1 MYWKRLDRNLKVR
14 LVGEGLFNI
23 CYWMYFPFIALYFS
37 MTLGSEVAGAFMM
50 LPPLVSMIGNLAS
63 GNLADHFGRRP
74 ILIGGAAIQT
84 VMFVFFACSFSP
96 WLDYAAFI
104 GIALGSALY
113 RAPSLAMVADVVPEE
128 ERRDVFALFATTNNM
143 GAVVGPVM
151 GAFLFF
157 QFRQIL
163 LWTTASVL
171 LLYLL
176 CLILFVN
183 ETKPTSTH
191 EKQVS
196 VIAGVKHACVAYRHI
211 LGDRVFARFIIAGV
225 FSVMTIMQL
234 DLYLAYYIVTEI
246 PDQRFLFFELGSM
259 LLTGETILG
268 WMLALNG
275 LLFVMLVFPLANWT
289 KRWKER
295 DLFVFSC
302 LLSGIGMFALGFVST
317 IWSLLLLTVVFTVG
331 ELLRAPI
338 SDSFV
343 SRYAPMESRA
353 MYIGASNLQYTVGRM
368 LAPLT
373 ILFATWVAPLGIFF
387 FMLVCSLAS
396 AALYTNLFRMISQNK
411 EKHERGS

>member
-37 MTLGSEVAGAFMM
+37 MTLGSEVAGVFMM
-50 LPPLVSMIGNLAS
+50 LPPFVSMIGNLAS
-63 GNLADHFGRRP
+63 GNLADHYGRRP
-74 ILIGGAAIQT
+74 ILIVGGATQA

-96 WLDYAAFI
+96 RVDYAAFI

-128 ERRDVFALFATTNNM
+128 ERRDVFALFATTNNI
-143 GAVVGPVM
+143 GAVLGPVM

-157 QFRQIL
+157 QFRPIL

-176 CLILFVN
+176 CMILFVN
-183 ETKPTSTH
+183 ETKPTSTK

-196 VIAGVKHACVAYRHI
+196 IIAGVKHACAGYRHI
-211 LGDRVFARFIIAGV
+211 FGDRVFARFVIAGV

-246 PDQRFLFFELGSM
+246 PDQGFEFFGLSSM

-289 KRWKER
+289 KKRKER
-295 DLFVFSC
+295 DMFVFSC

-317 IWSLLLLTVVFTVG
+317 IWPLLLLTVVFTVG

-343 SRYAPMESRA
+343 SRYAPIESRA

-373 ILFATWVAPLGIFF
+373 ILFATWVAPLWIFA

-396 AALYTNLFRMISQNK
+396 AALYINLFRIIPQKS
-411 EKHERGS
+411 